1 MGRPLRHAGSSIRA
15 WRERHKPLN
24 FHRETVPMHLLCS
37 SQQLAAID
45 RPISPTS
52 LTNELACSSDQAW
65 NRLPPLVAGFHA
77 AR

>member
-1 MGRPLRHAGSSIRA
+1 
-15 WRERHKPLN
+15 
-24 FHRETVPMHLLCS
+24 MHLLCS

-52 LTNELACSSDQAW
+52 VTNELACSSDQAW